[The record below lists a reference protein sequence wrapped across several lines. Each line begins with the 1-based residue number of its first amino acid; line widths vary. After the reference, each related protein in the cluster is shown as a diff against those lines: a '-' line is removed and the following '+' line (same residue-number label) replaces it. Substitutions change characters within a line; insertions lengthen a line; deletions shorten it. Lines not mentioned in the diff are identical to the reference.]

1 MTELAQTADAYA
13 AALAKVRTA
22 NMQLTR
28 FSVGA
33 ALILGEK
40 LAMMAQSSDEIDDVR
55 KAFDSFTRKA
65 EVPEKQEAA
74 KATATAAAAIL
85 QIILDDTPQVAPT
98 KRARA
103 AIDVE
108 DAIEVPI
115 SPATPPSP
123 PPAHADP
130 ALEELTWGTDL

>member
-22 NMQLTR
+22 NMQLTE

-40 LAMMAQSSDEIDDVR
+40 LAMMAQTSDEIDDVR

-85 QIILDDTPQVAPT
+85 QIILDDTPQVAPP
-98 KRARA
+98 KRQRA
-103 AIDVE
+103 PQTIE
-108 DAIEVPI
+108 DAVVVLTSRPEPQ
-115 SPATPPSP
+115 A

-130 ALEELTWGTDL
+130 DLEELTWGVDQ